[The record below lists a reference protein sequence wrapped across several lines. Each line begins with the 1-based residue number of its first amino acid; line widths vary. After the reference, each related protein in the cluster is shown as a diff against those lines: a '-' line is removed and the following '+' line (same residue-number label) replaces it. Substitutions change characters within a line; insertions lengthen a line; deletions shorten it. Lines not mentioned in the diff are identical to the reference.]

1 VRPLEEAQQ
10 ALERLLSRKSSG
22 KIVLTIDDRI

>member
-1 VRPLEEAQQ
+1 VRPLAQARE

-22 KIVLTIDDRI
+22 KIVLTIDDI